1 MIIIPIINPAAKAL
15 SDDTVKPKLSPNDLK
30 KGPTVKAAKNP

>member
-1 MIIIPIINPAAKAL
+1 MINPAANAL
-15 SDDTVKPKLSPNDLK
+15 SDETVNPKLSPNCLK